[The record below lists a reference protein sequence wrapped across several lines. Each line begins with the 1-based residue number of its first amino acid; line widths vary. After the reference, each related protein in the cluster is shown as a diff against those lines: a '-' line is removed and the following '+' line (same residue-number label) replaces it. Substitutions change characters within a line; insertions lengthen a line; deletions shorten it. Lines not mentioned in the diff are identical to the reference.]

1 VCAGAALSGP
11 APDPGDEGTG
21 LATRVTGPGSAPDLA
36 GVEEASMPDRR
47 ALRVIFELALTLA
60 LVAGAVTLGY
70 AADPPPAS
78 PQAAVPQV
86 LGSAPED

>member
-1 VCAGAALSGP
+1 
-11 APDPGDEGTG
+11 
-21 LATRVTGPGSAPDLA
+21 
-36 GVEEASMPDRR
+36 MPDRR